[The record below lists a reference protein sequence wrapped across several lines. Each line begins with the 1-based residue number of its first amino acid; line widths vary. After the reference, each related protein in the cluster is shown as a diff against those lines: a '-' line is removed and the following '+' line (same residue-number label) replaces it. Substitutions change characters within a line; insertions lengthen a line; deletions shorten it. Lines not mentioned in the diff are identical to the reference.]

1 MSEENNNNQTDG
13 NENVNNSNEE
23 KQTSNKTSSGMDEN
37 LAGLLSY
44 LVGFVTGIIFLL
56 IEKESRFVRFH
67 ALQSIFVFVA
77 LFVLNIV
84 LSFIPF
90 IGWAISLIIAPLS
103 FVLWIVLMIQ
113 AYQGKL
119 FKLPIIGDMVEKQL
133 EKM

>member
-13 NENVNNSNEE
+13 KENVNNSNEE
-23 KQTSNKTSSGMDEN
+23 KKTSNKTSSGMDEN